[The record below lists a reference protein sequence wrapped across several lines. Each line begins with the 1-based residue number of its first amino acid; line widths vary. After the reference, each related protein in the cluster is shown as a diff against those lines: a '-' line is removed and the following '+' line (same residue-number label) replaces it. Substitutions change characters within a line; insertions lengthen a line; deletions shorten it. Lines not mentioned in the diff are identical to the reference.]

1 MPEDRPADGRPPDD
15 RAILHAVAVRREAV
29 FDVVLVGALGAL
41 GMSLVLSL
49 TDRTDQRLLF
59 GLLVVAHVAPLL
71 LRRRHPVPILAAMAV
86 TAVVSVPI
94 GAPVVVLGP
103 AVLVAVHVVGARCDP
118 RTARLA
124 VGVGAAVM
132 TVVVAA
138 NGMDLGT
145 VVTNLFAFGVAW
157 WSGDR
162 VRRAAVE
169 TEVQRVVALEGARRA
184 AADERVRIARE
195 LHDVVAHTLSV
206 IAVQAGTG
214 RFVIEASPEVARDAL
229 VTIEEASRGALQ
241 EMRRLLSVLRDEDVE
256 GGGLVP
262 APGLGD
268 VGSLVAGT
276 RGTGVDIDLRVE
288 GERSAVPAGVD
299 LCAYRIVQEAL
310 TNVCRH
316 ARARR
321 ASVTV
326 RYHAD
331 AVAVEVVDDG
341 VGSTAPAGPGHG
353 LLGMRERAGLY
364 GGDVEVGA
372 VPGGGYRV
380 RARIPLVEPT

>member
-1 MPEDRPADGRPPDD
+1 
-15 RAILHAVAVRREAV
+15 VRRETV
-29 FDVVLVGALGAL
+29 FDAVVVGALGAL
-41 GMSLVLSL
+41 GISLVLSV
-49 TDRTDQRLLF
+49 TDRTGQRLLY

-71 LRRRHPVPILAAMAV
+71 LRRRHPVQVLAAMAG

-103 AVLVAVHVVGARCDP
+103 AALVAVHAVGARSSP
-118 RTARLA
+118 RTARVA
-124 VGVGAAVM
+124 VGVAALVM

-145 VVTNLFAFGVAW
+145 VVTNLSAFGVAW
-157 WSGDR
+157 WLGDR
-162 VRRAAVE
+162 VRRAAVD
-169 TEVQRVVALEGARRA
+169 TQAQRVLALEGARRA
-184 AADERVRIARE
+184 AADERARIARE

-214 RFVIEASPEVARDAL
+214 RFVIDASPEVARDAL
-229 VTIEEASRGALQ
+229 VTIEEASRGAMQ
-241 EMRRLLSVLRDEDVE
+241 EMRRLLSVLRDEDVD

-276 RGTGVDIDLRVE
+276 LGTGVDIDLRVE
-288 GERSAVPAGVD
+288 GERRAVPAGVD

-316 ARARR
+316 AHARR

-326 RYHAD
+326 RYDPD

-341 VGSTAPAGPGHG
+341 VGSTSPAGHGHG

-380 RARIPLVEPT
+380 RARIPLVEPA